1 MAVYTKINKK
11 DIDSINNQFEME
23 KIIHFKGIK
32 KGIENTN
39 YLLKTKKNKF
49 ILTIFEKR
57 VSNKEIPF
65 FMKLMEILN
74 NSNINCPKPLKSKNG
89 SHLIKLKN
97 KKACIVSFIKG
108 KDKIKLNLKNCFEVG
123 KIIAQMHLVTKKINL
138 SRKNSMGIKN
148 LDPLLK
154 SIKFRSNKFSNLEK
168 FLANNLNEI
177 KKNWPKKLPKGIIH
191 GDLFIDNIFFNKNKL
206 SGIID
211 FYFAA
216 NDYFMYEIAICINA
230 LCFDN
235 KQSKFKIN
243 KQKIDE
249 IIELVSYLYEDDIW
263 INQSISSKA
272 TGSALLTIDE
282 IKQSIDVTESFKLKT
297 ALNDLSLGNRKSRI
311 VELLSRYHVLFNE
324 RILRIYLDTN
334 PKVNSLSIRKKVKTY
349 ISKYY

>member
-1 MAVYTKINKK
+1 MAVYTKINKG
-11 DIDSINNQFEME
+11 DITFINKKFNIEE
-23 KIIHFKGIK
+23 IISFQGIK

-39 YLLKTKKNKF
+39 YLLKSKNKKF

-65 FMKLMEILN
+65 FMKLMDKLN
-74 NSNINCPKPLKSKNG
+74 NSKINCPKPLKNNNG
-89 SHLIKLKN
+89 KYLIKLKN
-97 KKACIVSFIKG
+97 KTACIVSFLKG
-108 KDKIKLNLKNCFEVG
+108 KDKNKLNLKNCFEVG

-154 SIKFRSNKFSNLEK
+154 SIKFRPNKFSNLK
-168 FLANNLNEI
+168 SFLVNNLNEI

-216 NDYFMYEIAICINA
+216 NDYFMYEIAICINS

-235 KQSKFKIN
+235 KKSKFKIN
-243 KQKIDE
+243 KQKIKSLIKGYESIKKISLKEKKSLNILCRGAAMRYFLTRLYDYSNTPKNALIQIKDPNE
-249 IIELVSYLYEDDIW
+249 YYQKLIIHNTLVSYKD
-263 INQSISSKA
+263 
-272 TGSALLTIDE
+272 
-282 IKQSIDVTESFKLKT
+282 
-297 ALNDLSLGNRKSRI
+297 
-311 VELLSRYHVLFNE
+311 
-324 RILRIYLDTN
+324 YL
-334 PKVNSLSIRKKVKTY
+334 I
-349 ISKYY
+349 

>member
-1 MAVYTKINKK
+1 MAVYTKINKG
-11 DIDSINNQFEME
+11 DISFINKKFDIEE
-23 KIIHFKGIK
+23 IISFQGIK

-39 YLLKTKKNKF
+39 YLLKSKNKKF

-65 FMKLMEILN
+65 FMKLMGKLN
-74 NSNINCPKPLKSKNG
+74 NSKINCPKPLKNNDGKY
-89 SHLIKLKN
+89 LIKLKN
-97 KKACIVSFIKG
+97 KTACIVSFLKG
-108 KDKIKLNLKNCFEVG
+108 KDKNKLNLKNCFEVG
-123 KIIAQMHLVTKKINL
+123 KIIAQMHLVTKNIDL
-138 SRKNSMGIKN
+138 TRKNSMGIKN

-235 KQSKFKIN
+235 KKSKFKIN
-243 KQKIDE
+243 KQKIKSLIQGYESIKKISLKEKKSLNILCRGAAMRYFLTRLYDYSNTPKTALIQIKDPNE
-249 IIELVSYLYEDDIW
+249 YYQKLITHNTLVSYKD
-263 INQSISSKA
+263 
-272 TGSALLTIDE
+272 
-282 IKQSIDVTESFKLKT
+282 
-297 ALNDLSLGNRKSRI
+297 
-311 VELLSRYHVLFNE
+311 
-324 RILRIYLDTN
+324 YL
-334 PKVNSLSIRKKVKTY
+334 I
-349 ISKYY
+349 

>member
-1 MAVYTKINKK
+1 MAVYTKINKG
-11 DIDSINNQFEME
+11 DISFINKQFGIEE
-23 KIIHFKGIK
+23 IISFQGIK

-39 YLLKTKKNKF
+39 YLLKSKNKKF

-65 FMKLMEILN
+65 FMKLMDKLN
-74 NSNINCPKPLKSKNG
+74 NSKINCPKPLKNNNG
-89 SHLIKLKN
+89 KYLIKLKN
-97 KKACIVSFIKG
+97 KTACIVSFLKG
-108 KDKIKLNLKNCFEVG
+108 KDKNKLNLKNCFEVG
-123 KIIAQMHLVTKKINL
+123 KIIAQMHLVTKNINL

-168 FLANNLNEI
+168 FLVNNLKEI

-235 KQSKFKIN
+235 KKSKFKIN
-243 KQKIDE
+243 KQKIKSL
-249 IIELVSYLYEDDIW
+249 IKGYE
-263 INQSISSKA
+263 SIKKISLKEKKSLNILCRGA
-272 TGSALLTIDE
+272 AMRYLLTRLYDY
-282 IKQSIDVTESFKLKT
+282 SNTPKT
-297 ALNDLSLGNRKSRI
+297 ALIQIKDP
-311 VELLSRYHVLFNE
+311 NE
-324 RILRIYLDTN
+324 YYQKLITHNNLISYKNYL
-334 PKVNSLSIRKKVKTY
+334 I
-349 ISKYY
+349 